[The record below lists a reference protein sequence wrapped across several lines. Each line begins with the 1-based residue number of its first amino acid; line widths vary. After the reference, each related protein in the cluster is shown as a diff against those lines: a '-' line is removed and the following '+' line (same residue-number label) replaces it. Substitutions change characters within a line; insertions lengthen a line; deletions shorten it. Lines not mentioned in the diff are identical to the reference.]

1 MSKIEIAK
9 GDITNLAVDAIVN
22 AANKTLLGGAGVDGA
37 IHLAAGP
44 QLRAACQKLHGC
56 KTGQAK
62 LTRGYRLPAKYVIHT
77 VGPRYVA
84 KNASHNAMLLKACYQ
99 NSLALAQ
106 KHNLH
111 SIGFPAISTGVY
123 HYPPKQAAK
132 IAIETI
138 STWLVNH
145 STYQMEVVLCA
156 YDQQTALLYQ
166 KLLT

>member
-1 MSKIEIAK
+1 MTEIKVIK
-9 GDITNLAVDAIVN
+9 GDITKLAVDAIVN

-77 VGPRYVA
+77 VGPRYTA
-84 KNASHNAMLLKACYQ
+84 KNASHNAVLLKACYQ
-99 NSLALAQ
+99 NSLNLAQ
-106 KHNLH
+106 KQALH
-111 SIGFPAISTGVY
+111 SIAFPAISTGVY
-123 HYPPKQAAK
+123 HYPPKQAAE
-132 IAIETI
+132 IAIKTV
-138 STWLVNH
+138 SAWLANH
-145 STYQMEVVLCA
+145 PAYQMKVILCA